1 MKSRAI
7 RSFWDAYHALPKEI
21 QRAAIKQYKLWLS
34 DPYHPSLRFKKVGAH
49 WSARVTD
56 DYRAV
61 GIMDGDTIIWYFIG
75 NHAEYAR
82 LLKKK

>member
-7 RSFWDAYHALPKEI
+7 RSFWEAYHGLPPDI
-21 QRAAIKQYKLWLS
+21 QKLAYKQYRLWLQ
-34 DPYHPSLRFKKVGAH
+34 DPQHPSIRFKKVQGH
-49 WSARVTD
+49 WSARVSQ

-75 NHAEYAR
+75 THAEYDL
-82 LLKKK
+82 LLKRR